1 MSTPVQRPGDGSE
14 DFLRS
19 VTPPEEDR
27 RLYTSMP
34 YRGGFRWFRATNVI
48 PIEQWRRRPQSEQDQ
63 SD

>member
-1 MSTPVQRPGDGSE
+1 MSAPVQRPGDGSE
-14 DFLRS
+14 DFLGCPTTRGG
-19 VTPPEEDR
+19 PAA
-27 RLYTSMP
+27 YTSMP